1 VFKHEQNLYETEGID
16 WNFIKFP
23 DNSDVLN
30 LLEDRIVGVFA
41 ICDEQVRF
49 PKATDITL
57 IHKLYEK
64 CSSHSR
70 FFAGSKEK
78 ADNVFVVKHFA
89 GPVKYSSISFLEKNQ
104 DVVRP
109 ELANVA
115 NNSMSSLVC
124 DLADFFRIDDAL
136 LNKSNPL
143 AVRKQSSRNIQ
154 SIKAVQSTANRLSLH
169 NRTKTLGGEFRGQ
182 MEELMTNINTTS
194 PHYIRCLKPNS
205 NNIGNEFDSPLIV
218 SQLRCGGVLEAVR
231 VSRAGYS
238 KRFTFDVFYRRYCFY
253 IGERCPT
260 SQSFSQASSKILAG
274 KIAAKALSDTTFVPS
289 DDSIGQTD
297 DLRLIGIQVG
307 TTSVFFRSHTFDF
320 MERQKLLYHRGQ
332 AVKIQASARKYNA
345 VRTFRSIKDA
355 AGVIQSSTRIYLAKK
370 EAYRLK
376 TFASIMMLQRVGR
389 GFLARRSFRKM
400 INGFRRLQIVC
411 RAGVEKRRTRAL
423 QKFTR
428 AAIIIQC
435 FLRRRWAFRELRQLR
450 IDARNVDKVCVL
462 SCTWYFFIIP
472 YTMVFFL

>member
-1 VFKHEQNLYETEGID
+1 M
-16 WNFIKFP
+16 
-23 DNSDVLN
+23 LN

-64 CSSHSR
+64 CSTHSR

-115 NNSMSSLVC
+115 SQSTSPLIC
-124 DLADFFRIDDAL
+124 ELSDFFRIDDAL

-143 AVRKQSSRNIQ
+143 AVRKQSSRNILPQ
-154 SIKAVQSTANRLSLH
+154 KPLSSPTASAHHRVSIH
-169 NRTKTLGGEFRGQ
+169 NKTKTLGGEFRGQ

-205 NNIGNEFDSPLIV
+205 NNVGNEFDSPLIV

-238 KRFTFDVFYRRYCFY
+238 KRFTFDVFFRRYCFY
-253 IGERCPT
+253 VGEPCPP
-260 SQSFSQASSKILAG
+260 SQKYTQASSKALAG
-274 KIAAKALSDTTFVPS
+274 KVASKALTVDSFVPS
-289 DDSIGQTD
+289 DDSVGQTD
-297 DLRLIGIQVG
+297 ELLLMGIQVG

-320 MERQKLLYHRGQ
+320 MERQKLLYHRSQ
-332 AVKIQASARKYNA
+332 AVKIQAHARKYNA
-345 VRTFRSIKDA
+345 VTRFRLQKSA
-355 AGVIQSSTRIYLAKK
+355 AAIVQGAVKIYLAKL

-376 TFASIMMLQRVGR
+376 TFASIMLLQRVAR
-389 GFLARRSFRKM
+389 GSLARRSVGTMKT
-400 INGFRRLQIVC
+400 GFYRLQSVF
-411 RAGVEKRRTRAL
+411 RTGVERRRAL
-423 QKFTR
+423 ALRKLYR
-428 AAIIIQC
+428 AAVVIQC
-435 FLRRRWAFRELRQLR
+435 FARSRWAVREFKQLR
-450 IDARNVDKVCVL
+450 LDARNVEKGHIFKLIVTL
-462 SCTWYFFIIP
+462 
-472 YTMVFFL
+472 M